1 MSNEEL
7 TENEA
12 TVYDRQL
19 RVWGVEVQRRLN
31 AAKILIAGM
40 TSGVAAEVA
49 KNTALAGVGSL
60 SLLDDTPCSPDAAP
74 CNFLI
79 PADFMASQSV
89 AEASAATLREMNP
102 LVRIEALPGGVAEQ
116 PDTDFLSGFDVI
128 LLPQAPLSMQLAY
141 DKACTEVNVAFF
153 TAYSRGTVAYFFENL
168 HVHEH
173 TPMDAPS
180 GAPLQ
185 KSLSS
190 FTPLESALHHPWNK
204 LSARFTHKL
213 VYALRVCSEF
223 ALKEGRP
230 PVLADLEQ
238 LQSRAQQL
246 GREAASQAAA
256 DHPGKPL
263 PKETVSED
271 VLPTEVLEEL
281 VTGDTEL
288 PPVNAVL
295 GGVLA
300 NEILKVVSHKGDP
313 VNNFFFFSL
322 MDNVGQIETLG

>member
-1 MSNEEL
+1 M
-7 TENEA
+7 
-12 TVYDRQL
+12 
-19 RVWGVEVQRRLN
+19 
-31 AAKILIAGM
+31 
-40 TSGVAAEVA
+40 
-49 KNTALAGVGSL
+49 
-60 SLLDDTPCSPDAAP
+60 C
-74 CNFLI
+74 C
-79 PADFMASQSV
+79 SV

-173 TPMDAPS
+173 TPMVGISVGLHPPGLAIPISSQGRRHWDQQKFGILRDACETILLCGSTIHISCHHQAQALESVADQSEISTLFSRETCDMVSVLQDAPS

-213 VYALRVCSEF
+213 VYALRGECAPACSCLNGLIP
-223 ALKEGRP
+223 ANLKNGPEG
-230 PVLADLEQ
+230 
-238 LQSRAQQL
+238 
-246 GREAASQAAA
+246 
-256 DHPGKPL
+256 
-263 PKETVSED
+263 
-271 VLPTEVLEEL
+271 
-281 VTGDTEL
+281 
-288 PPVNAVL
+288 
-295 GGVLA
+295 
-300 NEILKVVSHKGDP
+300 
-313 VNNFFFFSL
+313 
-322 MDNVGQIETLG
+322 